1 MFGEKAKQL
10 VFIGSDHAGF
20 KVKEQLHK
28 HLKDAGYDATDL
40 GTFTEDPC
48 DYPDIAREVS
58 EKVREHEGSLGILMC
73 GTGIGISMAA
83 NKMRGIR
90 AGLATDENMAEMARK
105 HNNANILCMGARI
118 STPEMIVKMA
128 DKFLTT
134 TFDTEERHVRRV
146 RKIDE
151 L

>member
-1 MFGEKAKQL
+1 MFGDKAKQL
-10 VFIGSDHAGF
+10 VFIGSDHAGV
-20 KVKEQLHK
+20 KVKEQLHS
-28 HLKDAGYDATDL
+28 HLKDKGYDSTDL

-58 EKVREHEGSLGILMC
+58 EKVREHEGSLGILIC
-73 GTGIGISMAA
+73 GTGIGMSMAA

-90 AGLATDENMAEMARK
+90 AALVTDENMAELSRK
-105 HNNANILCMGARI
+105 HNNANIVCVGARI
-118 STPEMIVKMA
+118 STQEMITKMI

-134 TFDTEERHVRRV
+134 TFDAEERHARRV
-146 RKIDE
+146 QKIDE